1 MRYEDFEKIL
11 QDDLAWRKKEISEL
25 YLIASDKQNKVLLK
39 SLILVL
45 YAHWEGYVKQSSK
58 LYIKYICEKKVH
70 LCDLTS
76 NFKAIALK
84 LNISNIVDTKEK
96 FTLSNEIRF
105 MEKYEDMQVK
115 KFKVKMDINDEFDK
129 KIINTHD
136 NLNPKVF
143 KNILSILGVKYLDSF
158 ASREKY
164 IDKNLLGNRNAIGH
178 GSKFDSENQENF
190 ELNINDVG
198 VLKKF
203 IIEVL
208 DFYTNIMLDYIID
221 EYYLIKNSENKDKYD
236 VEKNCEFEKIIE
248 KLEQTN
254 VVETM

>member
-1 MRYEDFEKIL
+1 M
-11 QDDLAWRKKEISEL
+11 
-25 YLIASDKQNKVLLK
+25 
-39 SLILVL
+39 
-45 YAHWEGYVKQSSK
+45 
-58 LYIKYICEKKVH
+58 C
-70 LCDLTS
+70 
-76 NFKAIALK
+76 
-84 LNISNIVDTKEK
+84 
-96 FTLSNEIRF
+96 IR
-105 MEKYEDMQVK
+105 DS
-115 KFKVKMDINDEFDK
+115 
-129 KIINTHD
+129 D